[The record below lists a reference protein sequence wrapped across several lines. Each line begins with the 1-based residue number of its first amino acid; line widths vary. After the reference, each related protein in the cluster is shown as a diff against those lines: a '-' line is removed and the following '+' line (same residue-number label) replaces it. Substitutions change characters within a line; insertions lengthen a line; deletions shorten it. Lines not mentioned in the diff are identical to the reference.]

1 LTTEILIESGIVAGR
16 PEGKWMYY
24 SLNMEGCEAA
34 KTLLDEL
41 TRLKENLP
49 GAGRNVSANSEK
61 EQDVCWISL

>member
-1 LTTEILIESGIVAGR
+1 
-16 PEGKWMYY
+16 MYY